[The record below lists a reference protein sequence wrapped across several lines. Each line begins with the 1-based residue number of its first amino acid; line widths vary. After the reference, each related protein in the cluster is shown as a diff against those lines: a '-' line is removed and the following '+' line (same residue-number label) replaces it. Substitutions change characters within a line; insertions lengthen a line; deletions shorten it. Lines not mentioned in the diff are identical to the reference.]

1 MLLNFELDIFFKE
14 SQIQNE
20 KIEQMACGDLG
31 FLQTL
36 KAQKLASSMQR
47 W

>member
-1 MLLNFELDIFFKE
+1 MLLNFELNIFFKE

-20 KIEQMACGDLG
+20 KMEQMACGDLG

-36 KAQKLASSMQR
+36 KAQKLASSMKR